1 MNPPPLDFD
10 DQAAIAFVIIGLMVT
25 ALFCWIFRQW
35 ERGEIERTFSK
46 REAELRD
53 QDAFIKTIGVGPR
66 LVVTHRKNSGNHN
79 GEKEGAV
86 HK

>member
-1 MNPPPLDFD
+1 MNPPPLHFD
-10 DQAAIAFVIIGLMVT
+10 DKATIAFVIIGLIVT

-35 ERGEIERTFSK
+35 ERGEIERIFAQ
-46 REAELRD
+46 REKELHD
-53 QDAFIKTIGVGPR
+53 QDAFIQTIGVGPK
-66 LVVTHRKNSGNHN
+66 LVVTHRKNSENHN

>member
-1 MNPPPLDFD
+1 MTPPPLDID
-10 DQAAIAFVIIGLMVT
+10 DQAAIAFLIIGLMVT

-35 ERGEIERTFSK
+35 KSGEIERTFAK
-46 REAELRD
+46 RKSELRD
-53 QDAFIKTIGVGPR
+53 QDAFIQTIGVGPK
-66 LVVTHRKNSGNHN
+66 LVVTHRKNSENHS